1 MTSGLLDPSST
12 LGSVGKSCPAPR
24 LVKLADCV
32 DLLSGFA
39 FKSQDFTNDPH
50 DVALVKGEN
59 VSQGRVLWDISKR
72 WPLADWRK
80 YEKFQ
85 LAAGDVVI
93 AMDRPWVPAGLK
105 WCFIRDHDPKAL
117 LVQRCCRLRANPRL
131 MDQTFLRC
139 VIGGP
144 GFEGYIKPITTGV
157 NIPHISGRQILDYSF
172 PLPDLPTQRKIA
184 GILSAYDDLIENNL
198 RRIKILEEMAQS
210 LYREWFVHFSFPGH
224 ESATFTDSPLG
235 RIPKDWEVKPVSD
248 LLEFHIGG
256 GWGNDVADD
265 KHSEP
270 AFVIRGTDLPDAR
283 LCDRKAV
290 PFRYHAP
297 SNIKTRRLQ
306 SGDLVF
312 EVSGGSKGQPVG
324 RALLVSE
331 RLLGVFDGN
340 DVICASFCKLLRTRS
355 AVLLPELLLFH
366 LLEIYDNGRINTY
379 QVQSTG
385 ITNFKFAPFLEQEK
399 VPVPPPELQSR
410 WLNCVA
416 PVMTKDSVLGATI
429 QTLRQTRDLLLP
441 RLLTFGK

>member
-12 LGSVGKSCPAPR
+12 LGRVGKSCPAAR

-39 FKSQDFTNDPH
+39 FKSQEFTNDPH

-72 WPLADWRK
+72 WPLEDWRK

-105 WCFIRDHDPKAL
+105 WCFIRDHDPQAL
-117 LVQRCCRLRANPRL
+117 LVQRCCRLRVNPRL

-144 GFEGYIKPITTGV
+144 GFESYIKPITTGV

-210 LYREWFVHFSFPGH
+210 LYREWFVHFRFPGH
-224 ESATFTDSPLG
+224 ESVSLVDSSLG
-235 RIPKDWEVKPVSD
+235 SIPEGWEVKV
-248 LLEFHIGG
+248 LGEIAEFRLGKMLDKEKNKGELMPYLANVNVRWGRFELDELREMRFTPDELDSYGLRGG
-256 GWGNDVADD
+256 DIVMCEGGEPGRCAVWNEQTPGMMIQKAIHRIRCRENMN
-265 KHSEP
+265 HS
-270 AFVIRGTDLPDAR
+270 FL
-283 LCDRKAV
+283 
-290 PFRYHAP
+290 Y
-297 SNIKTRRLQ
+297 Q
-306 SGDLVF
+306 S
-312 EVSGGSKGQPVG
+312 
-324 RALLVSE
+324 
-331 RLLGVFDGN
+331 
-340 DVICASFCKLLRTRS
+340 LLRLGQGGHLASLFTG
-355 AVLLPELLLFH
+355 ATIKHLPREQLAKV
-366 LLEIYDNGRINTY
+366 RI
-379 QVQSTG
+379 
-385 ITNFKFAPFLEQEK
+385 
-399 VPVPPPELQSR
+399 
-410 WLNCVA
+410 VA
-416 PVMTKDSVLGATI
+416 PPKSLLDAFIKFVRPAENQVDVLASKI
-429 QTLRQTRDLLLP
+429 QTLRRTRDLLLP
-441 RLLTFGK
+441 KLLNPI